1 MNCREA
7 EELFGIYWDLTPDD
21 PRRLALDEHVR
32 ECPDCAAEFEVWKE
46 SHELIQAETAQL
58 EDMPTM
64 TIRAENINRNVMD
77 RIYAESPWLVQTDV
91 KRGPISRLFRR
102 RLSVWISS
110 LIAVFICS
118 SIYLTL
124 DMTGTFE
131 QQPQPERVIGIVPTA
146 VATGDDSTVV
156 YSSLH
161 FAGSERGLIDPLVI
175 PMNPSHPQYWMIL
188 SLVGMLL
195 ALVSLRW
202 LARTKHQ

>member
-7 EELFGIYWDLTPDD
+7 EELFGIYWDLMPDD

-32 ECPDCAAEFEVWKE
+32 ECPDCATEFEVWRE
-46 SHELIQAETAQL
+46 SHELIQAEAAQL
-58 EDMPTM
+58 EEMPTM

-102 RLSVWISS
+102 RLSVWMSS

-131 QQPQPERVIGIVPTA
+131 QQPQPERVSGIVPTA
-146 VATGDDSTVV
+146 VATGDDNTVV